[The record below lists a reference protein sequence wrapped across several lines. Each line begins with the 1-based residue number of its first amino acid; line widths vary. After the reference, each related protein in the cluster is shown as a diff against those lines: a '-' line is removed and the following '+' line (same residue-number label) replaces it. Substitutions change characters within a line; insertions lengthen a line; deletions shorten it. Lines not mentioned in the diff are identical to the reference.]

1 MGILPSSTIH
11 HSSYYDAREVL
22 YLAKTTQ
29 PVTIGAN
36 SIAKI
41 GNRFFLI
48 VEVEAKSPGVEIDP
62 VFGVRT
68 TAQQARSLIRA
79 GVMRTIF
86 QTKPPTPSRGKN
98 VELKGVLFANGRIF
112 SVFDVENSTD
122 VSVLVRINREEANR
136 LIRGGARIIKVIR
149 KPF

>member
-1 MGILPSSTIH
+1 M
-11 HSSYYDAREVL
+11 
-22 YLAKTTQ
+22 AKTTQ

-41 GNRFFLI
+41 GEQFFLI

-62 VFGVRT
+62 VFAVRT

-86 QTKPPTPSRGKN
+86 QPKPPTPSPGKK

-122 VSVLVRINREEANR
+122 VSVLVRINREQANK

>member
-1 MGILPSSTIH
+1 M
-11 HSSYYDAREVL
+11 A
-22 YLAKTTQ
+22 Q
-29 PVTIGAN
+29 PITIGAN

-48 VEVEAKSPGVEIDP
+48 VEVEAKTTGVEIDP

-68 TAQQARSLIRA
+68 TAQQAAALLRA
-79 GVMRTIF
+79 GVKRTKF
-86 QTKPPTPSRGKN
+86 QNTDPKPTRTTK

-112 SVFDVENSTD
+112 KVFDVENATD
-122 VSVLVRINREEANR
+122 ISVLVRINRAVADR
-136 LIRGGARIIKVIR
+136 LIRNGTRIILVYR

>member
-1 MGILPSSTIH
+1 M
-11 HSSYYDAREVL
+11 
-22 YLAKTTQ
+22 AKTMQ

-68 TAQQARSLIRA
+68 TAQQAGSLIRA
-79 GVMRTIF
+79 GVKRTIF
-86 QTKPPTPSRGKN
+86 RKTPPTPSRGKK

-112 SVFDVENSTD
+112 SVFDVENATD
-122 VSVLVRINREEANR
+122 VSVLVRINREQANR

>member
-1 MGILPSSTIH
+1 M
-11 HSSYYDAREVL
+11 
-22 YLAKTTQ
+22 AKTTQ

-86 QTKPPTPSRGKN
+86 QTKPPTPSRGKK

>member
-1 MGILPSSTIH
+1 M
-11 HSSYYDAREVL
+11 
-22 YLAKTTQ
+22 AKTSQ

-62 VFGVRT
+62 VFAVRT
-68 TAQQARSLIRA
+68 TSQQAVSLIRA
-79 GVMRTIF
+79 GVKRTIF
-86 QTKPPTPSRGKN
+86 QNSPPTPSRGKK

-122 VSVLVRINREEANR
+122 ISVLVRINRKKADQ

>member
-1 MGILPSSTIH
+1 M
-11 HSSYYDAREVL
+11 
-22 YLAKTTQ
+22 AKTTQ

-68 TAQQARSLIRA
+68 TAKQAGSLIRA

-86 QTKPPTPSRGKN
+86 QKTPPTPSRGKK

-112 SVFDVENSTD
+112 SVFDVENTTD
-122 VSVLVRINREEANR
+122 VSVLVRINREQANK
-136 LIRGGARIIKVIR
+136 LIRGGTRIIKVIR

>member
-1 MGILPSSTIH
+1 M
-11 HSSYYDAREVL
+11 
-22 YLAKTTQ
+22 AKTT
-29 PVTIGAN
+29 PPITIGAN

-48 VEVEAKSPGVEIDP
+48 VEVEAKAPGVEIDP

-68 TAQQARSLIRA
+68 TAKQAASLIKA

-86 QTKPPTPSRGKN
+86 KKTPPKPSSTKK

-112 SVFDVENSTD
+112 SVFDVENTTD
-122 VSVLVRINREEANR
+122 VSVLVRINREQANK
-136 LIRGGARIIKVIR
+136 LIRGGARIIKVVR